1 MNIWAAQ
8 TTQHNEYGF
17 RFYGKVPTLKKKG
30 PGVDHEDHSW
40 WNPTQ
45 DFIGINR

>member
-17 RFYGKVPTLKKKG
+17 RFYGKVPTLEKG
-30 PGVDHEDHSW
+30 VLGLTMKIIVDEILPRIS
-40 WNPTQ
+40 
-45 DFIGINR
+45 